1 MPTLR
6 AAPRL
11 APRPTTPATAL
22 LAAALVPAARAAH
35 AASVEHV
42 PRIELWAQ
50 QYGPHP
56 VAFVL
61 VLVGVALLL
70 SIVAT
75 LILAFEYIARPLA
88 ARWQAR
94 NEGYRRLDS
103 RKHK

>member
-6 AAPRL
+6 P
-11 APRPTTPATAL
+11 APRPAARPAAALFATAL
-22 LAAALVPAARAAH
+22 VPVAHAAH
-35 AASVEHV
+35 AVSVEHV

-75 LILAFEYIARPLA
+75 LILAFEYIGKPLA

-94 NEGYRRLDS
+94 NEGYMRLDS